1 MLTIGTAVIRPESS
15 LVSSAFMK
23 RTTAAIDEYSPP

>member
-1 MLTIGTAVIRPESS
+1 MFTIGTAVIRPESTF
-15 LVSSAFMK
+15 VSSSLMK